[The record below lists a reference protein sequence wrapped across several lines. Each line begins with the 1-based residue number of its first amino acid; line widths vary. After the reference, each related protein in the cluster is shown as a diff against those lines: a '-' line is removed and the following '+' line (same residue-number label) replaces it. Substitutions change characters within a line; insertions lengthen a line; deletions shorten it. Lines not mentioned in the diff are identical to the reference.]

1 MYHVRIIKYNYVYSK
16 TLDELREE
24 MLDRRNEIA
33 RESVISTLIG
43 LEQGV
48 DVVKLDVQME
58 YDFIG
63 LSLEIRTDE
72 YNETFEKNREA
83 IIEMEEYELLNEI
96 QKYLG

>member
-1 MYHVRIIKYNYVYSK
+1 MIRLYSK

-48 DVVKLDVQME
+48 DIVKLEVQME

-72 YNETFEKNREA
+72 YQETFQKNREA
-83 IIEMEEYELLNEI
+83 LIEMEEYELLNEI
-96 QKYLG
+96 QKHLG

>member
-1 MYHVRIIKYNYVYSK
+1 MIRLYSK
-16 TLDELREE
+16 TLDELKEE
-24 MLDRRNEIA
+24 MDSKRLEIA
-33 RESVISTLIG
+33 KESVVSTLIG

-48 DVVKLDVQME
+48 DVVKLEVQME

-72 YNETFEKNREA
+72 YKETFEKNREA

>member
-1 MYHVRIIKYNYVYSK
+1 MIRLYSK

-72 YNETFEKNREA
+72 YKETFEKNREA

>member
-1 MYHVRIIKYNYVYSK
+1 MIRLYSK

-72 YNETFEKNREA
+72 YKETFEKNREA
-83 IIEMEEYELLNEI
+83 IIEMEEYELINEI